1 MNLYSYVGL
10 VRNQS
15 FEILYAEDE
24 RQGSFQLTTTPVSG
38 PDAPEAGQIR
48 LIDLDGLVL
57 LVRGIAADGWVHSA
71 VVVEKA
77 GGLAGV
83 VSQAAF
89 GRKPT
94 FSVR

>member
-10 VRNQS
+10 VRNQT

-24 RQGSFQLTTTPVSG
+24 RQGSFQLTTTPVGG
-38 PDAPEAGQIR
+38 PDSAEAGRIP
-48 LIDLDGLVL
+48 LIDSDGLVL
-57 LVRGIAADGWVHSA
+57 LVRGIAADGWIHSA
-71 VVVEKA
+71 ALVDKA

-83 VSQAAF
+83 VAQKAF

>member
-10 VRNQS
+10 VRSQA

-24 RQGSFQLTTTPVSG
+24 QQGSFQLTTTPVRGADSAETG
-38 PDAPEAGQIR
+38 RIP
-48 LIDLDGLVL
+48 LIDKDGLVL
-57 LVRGIAADGWVHSA
+57 LVRGIAADGWIHSA
-71 VVVEKA
+71 VLVDEA
-77 GGLAGV
+77 GGLAAV
-83 VSQAAF
+83 VAQAAF